1 MNEQVCA
8 YIEYLQQIKQ
18 VNKPKMPKF
27 DERAYTENE
36 YVKAINSIENDFK
49 FVDSIAVTERYLK
62 GEWWKSTVAI
72 SSMLI

>member
-8 YIEYLQQIKQ
+8 YIKYLQQIKQ

-62 GEWWKSTVAI
+62 GE
-72 SSMLI
+72 

>member
-1 MNEQVCA
+1 MNEHVCA

-36 YVKAINSIENDFK
+36 YVKAINRIENDFK

-62 GEWWKSTVAI
+62 GE
-72 SSMLI
+72 